1 MAGFPILQV
10 QKFNLLRIAASLGY
24 SLAMLSEVLTFIF
37 FILIGLEI
45 REGLNKPKDAI
56 LPALAALGG
65 MLLPALIFI
74 ALIPGSSAWAVAMP
88 TDVAL
93 AIGALSILGK
103 RVNPAVRL
111 FLLTLAVA
119 DDFFSLVVIGV
130 FFREDLHLASA
141 IYTLGA
147 AAIGFLLPFRHRLI
161 ALLSP
166 IATFLIIPIYIF
178 INLLTKLD
186 FSLSTEKISI
196 AVVLA
201 RVIGKVLGI
210 TLFTFLFTRFTKL
223 KLPQALD
230 LKEIVGVGF
239 LAGMGL
245 TVSIVIAEITLKTE
259 SELAQVRMGLFFAAI
274 LSGLLGVLW
283 LKRFPASL

>member
-1 MAGFPILQV
+1 
-10 QKFNLLRIAASLGY
+10 
-24 SLAMLSEVLTFIF
+24 MLSEVLTFIF

-119 DDFFSLVVIGV
+119 DDFFSLVLIGV

-147 AAIGFLLPFRHRLI
+147 AAIGFLLPFRHRI
-161 ALLSP
+161 IELLSP

-259 SELAQVRMGLFFAAI
+259 GELAQVRMGLFFAAI

>member
-1 MAGFPILQV
+1 
-10 QKFNLLRIAASLGY
+10 
-24 SLAMLSEVLTFIF
+24 MLSEVLTFIF

-119 DDFFSLVVIGV
+119 DDFFSLLVIGI
-130 FFREDLHLASA
+130 FFRDDLHLASA

-178 INLLTKLD
+178 INLLSKLD
-186 FSLSTEKISI
+186 FSVATERISI

>member
-1 MAGFPILQV
+1 
-10 QKFNLLRIAASLGY
+10 
-24 SLAMLSEVLTFIF
+24 MLSEVLTFIF

-74 ALIPGSSAWAVAMP
+74 ALIPGSRAWAIAMP

-178 INLLTKLD
+178 INLLSKLD
-186 FSLSTEKISI
+186 FSVATEKISI

-210 TLFTFLFTRFTKL
+210 TLFAFLFTRFTKL

>member
-1 MAGFPILQV
+1 
-10 QKFNLLRIAASLGY
+10 
-24 SLAMLSEVLTFIF
+24 MLSEVLTFIF

-119 DDFFSLVVIGV
+119 DDFFSLLVIGI
-130 FFREDLHLASA
+130 FFRDDLHLASA
-141 IYTLGA
+141 TYTLGA

-161 ALLSP
+161 SLLSP

-178 INLLTKLD
+178 INLLSKLD
-186 FSLSTEKISI
+186 FSVATEKISI

>member
-1 MAGFPILQV
+1 
-10 QKFNLLRIAASLGY
+10 
-24 SLAMLSEVLTFIF
+24 MLSEVLTFIF

-74 ALIPGSSAWAVAMP
+74 ALMPGSSAWAVAMP

-119 DDFFSLVVIGV
+119 DDFFSLLVIGI
-130 FFREDLHLASA
+130 FFRDDLHLASA

-178 INLLTKLD
+178 INLLSKLD
-186 FSLSTEKISI
+186 FSVATERISI

-223 KLPQALD
+223 KLPQALV

-245 TVSIVIAEITLKTE
+245 TVSIVIAEITLETE

>member
-1 MAGFPILQV
+1 
-10 QKFNLLRIAASLGY
+10 
-24 SLAMLSEVLTFIF
+24 MLSEVLTFIF

-119 DDFFSLVVIGV
+119 DDFFSLLVIGI
-130 FFREDLHLASA
+130 FFRDDLHLASA

-196 AVVLA
+196 AVVLS

-259 SELAQVRMGLFFAAI
+259 GELAQVRMGLFFAAI

>member
-1 MAGFPILQV
+1 
-10 QKFNLLRIAASLGY
+10 
-24 SLAMLSEVLTFIF
+24 MLSEILTFIF

-45 REGLNKPKDAI
+45 REGLQRPKDAI
-56 LPALAALGG
+56 LPAISALGG
-65 MLLPALIFI
+65 MLFPALIFVL
-74 ALIPGSSAWAVAMP
+74 LIPGSRAWAVSMP

-119 DDFFSLVVIGV
+119 DDFFSLVVIGI

-147 AAIGFLLPFRHRLI
+147 AAIGFILPFRHHLI
-161 ALLSP
+161 RVLSP
-166 IATFLIIPIYIF
+166 VATFVVIPIYIF
-178 INLLTKLD
+178 INLLSKLD
-186 FSLSTEKISI
+186 FSLSTERISI
-196 AVVLA
+196 AVVVA
-201 RVIGKVLGI
+201 RVLGKVLGI
-210 TLFTFLFTRFTKL
+210 TLFTFLVTRFTSL
-223 KLPQALD
+223 KLPTALD
-230 LKEIVGVGF
+230 LKEVVGVGF

-245 TVSIVIAEITLKTE
+245 TVSIVIAEITLQSE
-259 SELAQVRMGLFFAAI
+259 SELGQVRIGLFFAAL
-274 LSGLLGVLW
+274 LSGLCGVLW

>member
-1 MAGFPILQV
+1 M
-10 QKFNLLRIAASLGY
+10 
-24 SLAMLSEVLTFIF
+24 
-37 FILIGLEI
+37 
-45 REGLNKPKDAI
+45 
-56 LPALAALGG
+56 
-65 MLLPALIFI
+65 
-74 ALIPGSSAWAVAMP
+74 
-88 TDVAL
+88 
-93 AIGALSILGK
+93 
-103 RVNPAVRL
+103 
-111 FLLTLAVA
+111 A
-119 DDFFSLVVIGV
+119 DDFFSLLVIGI
-130 FFREDLHLASA
+130 FFRDDLHLASA

-178 INLLTKLD
+178 INLLSKLD
-186 FSLSTEKISI
+186 FSVATEKISI

-245 TVSIVIAEITLKTE
+245 TVSIVIAEITLETE

>member
-1 MAGFPILQV
+1 
-10 QKFNLLRIAASLGY
+10 
-24 SLAMLSEVLTFIF
+24 MLSEVLTFIF

-45 REGLNKPKDAI
+45 REGLNKPKDTI

-119 DDFFSLVVIGV
+119 DDFFSLLVIGI
-130 FFREDLHLASA
+130 FFRDDLHLASA

-178 INLLTKLD
+178 INLLSKLD
-186 FSLSTEKISI
+186 FSVATEKISI

>member
-1 MAGFPILQV
+1 
-10 QKFNLLRIAASLGY
+10 
-24 SLAMLSEVLTFIF
+24 MLSEVLTFIF

-74 ALIPGSSAWAVAMP
+74 ALMPGSSAWAVAMP

-119 DDFFSLVVIGV
+119 DDFFSLLVIGI
-130 FFREDLHLASA
+130 FFRDDLHLASA

-178 INLLTKLD
+178 INLLSKLD
-186 FSLSTEKISI
+186 FSVATERISI

-245 TVSIVIAEITLKTE
+245 TVSIVIAEITLETE

>member
-1 MAGFPILQV
+1 
-10 QKFNLLRIAASLGY
+10 
-24 SLAMLSEVLTFIF
+24 MLSEILTFIF

-119 DDFFSLVVIGV
+119 DDFFSLLVIGI
-130 FFREDLHLASA
+130 FFRDDLHLASA

-178 INLLTKLD
+178 INLLSKLD
-186 FSLSTEKISI
+186 FSVVTEKISI

>member
-1 MAGFPILQV
+1 
-10 QKFNLLRIAASLGY
+10 
-24 SLAMLSEVLTFIF
+24 MLSEVLTFIF

-119 DDFFSLVVIGV
+119 DDFFSLLVIGI
-130 FFREDLHLASA
+130 FFRDDLHLASA

-161 ALLSP
+161 SLLSP

-178 INLLTKLD
+178 INLLSKLD
-186 FSLSTEKISI
+186 FSVATEKISI

-283 LKRFPASL
+283 LKRFPASP

>member
-1 MAGFPILQV
+1 
-10 QKFNLLRIAASLGY
+10 
-24 SLAMLSEVLTFIF
+24 MLSGVLTFIF

-45 REGLNKPKDAI
+45 REGLNRPKDAI
-56 LPALAALGG
+56 LPTLSALGG
-65 MLLPALIFI
+65 MILPALIF
-74 ALIPGSSAWAVAMP
+74 LFLNPDSSAWAVSMP

-119 DDFFSLVVIGV
+119 DDFFSLVVIGI
-130 FFREDLHLASA
+130 FFRNDLHLASA

-147 AAIGFLLPFRHRLI
+147 ATIGFILPKREFLI
-161 ALLSP
+161 KYLSP
-166 IATFLIIPIYIF
+166 VATFVIIPIYIF

-186 FSLSTEKISI
+186 FSVATERISLSI
-196 AVVLA
+196 VLA
-201 RVIGKVLGI
+201 RVIGKVVGI
-210 TLFTFLFTRFTKL
+210 SLFAYIFTRFTKL
-223 KLPQALD
+223 ILPTALD
-230 LKEIVGVGF
+230 LKEVVGVGF

-245 TVSIVIAEITLKTE
+245 TVSIVIAEITLKTA

-274 LSGLLGVLW
+274 VSGALGLLW
-283 LKRFPASL
+283 LRRFPVSVE

>member
-1 MAGFPILQV
+1 
-10 QKFNLLRIAASLGY
+10 
-24 SLAMLSEVLTFIF
+24 MLSEVLTFIF

-74 ALIPGSSAWAVAMP
+74 ALIPGSRAWAIAMP

-178 INLLTKLD
+178 INLLSKLD
-186 FSLSTEKISI
+186 FSVATGKISI

-210 TLFTFLFTRFTKL
+210 TLFAFLFTRFTKL

-283 LKRFPASL
+283 LKRFPSSL

>member
-1 MAGFPILQV
+1 
-10 QKFNLLRIAASLGY
+10 
-24 SLAMLSEVLTFIF
+24 MLSEVLTFIF

-119 DDFFSLVVIGV
+119 DDFFSLIVIGV
-130 FFREDLHLASA
+130 FFRDDLHLASA

-178 INLLTKLD
+178 INLLSKLD
-186 FSLSTEKISI
+186 FSFATEKISI
-196 AVVLA
+196 SVVLA

-259 SELAQVRMGLFFAAI
+259 GELAQVRMGLFFAAI

>member
-1 MAGFPILQV
+1 
-10 QKFNLLRIAASLGY
+10 
-24 SLAMLSEVLTFIF
+24 MLSEVLTFIF

-119 DDFFSLVVIGV
+119 DDFFSLLVIGI
-130 FFREDLHLASA
+130 FFRDDLHLASA
-141 IYTLGA
+141 TYTLGA

-161 ALLSP
+161 SLLSP

-178 INLLTKLD
+178 INLLSKLD
-186 FSLSTEKISI
+186 FSVVTEKISI

-245 TVSIVIAEITLKTE
+245 TVSIVIAEITLETE

>member
-1 MAGFPILQV
+1 
-10 QKFNLLRIAASLGY
+10 
-24 SLAMLSEVLTFIF
+24 MLSEVLTFIF

-119 DDFFSLVVIGV
+119 DDFFSLLVIGI
-130 FFREDLHLASA
+130 FFRDDLHLASA

-178 INLLTKLD
+178 INLLSKLD
-186 FSLSTEKISI
+186 FSVATERISI

-210 TLFTFLFTRFTKL
+210 TLFTLLFTRFTKL
-223 KLPQALD
+223 KLPQALV